1 MRNKVADLQFS
12 KKKSPKHKRTLLCRE
27 MEKYVLLLF
36 PGTSLVKTLPICLAV
51 AAAKD
56 ENLVQ
61 SSLRTA
67 PSGPLG
73 HRWPRAGLIA
83 GAIYM

>member
-1 MRNKVADLQFS
+1 
-12 KKKSPKHKRTLLCRE
+12 
-27 MEKYVLLLF
+27 LLLF
-36 PGTSLVKTLPICLAV
+36 PGTSLVKKKLPICLAV
-51 AAAKD
+51 AAVKD

-73 HRWPRAGLIA
+73 HRWLRPGLIA
-83 GAIYM
+83 GAIYMYM